1 MWKKYFKLIG
11 TGPREI
17 INPRFGSIDFRRN
30 DLDPDFLRRLYEE
43 EDFPYLELTRE
54 GEKHF
59 YGLHQEDDLPV
70 ETRYGMSYSQQE
82 YQEETTNSPPP
93 YPSNARELCQ
103 AIEQAE
109 TVEEAEKYYRQGSSY
124 KTVQEAFQK
133 KLDNDL
139 GE

>member
-1 MWKKYFKLIG
+1 MWKKYFKLK
-11 TGPREI
+11 TEPREI
-17 INPRFGSIDFRRN
+17 INPRFGSIDFRRD
-30 DLDPDFLRRLYEE
+30 DLDPEFLRRLYEE

-59 YGLHQEDDLPV
+59 YGLHQEDDDHSV
-70 ETRYGMSYSQQE
+70 ETGPGVSYSQQE
-82 YQEETTNSPPP
+82 YQEEIINSPSP

-109 TVEEAEKYYRQGSSY
+109 TVEEAEKYYRQGSNY